1 MTTPRQRGTNP
12 RAQQTN
18 PRATGSNPRA
28 HQDITRDDI
37 TSVHQRI
44 SELNSKLDRVI
55 ALLERRDDTRPVGAT
70 RTADGKIHLP
80 GSQPFG
86 TQTPEHIED
95 DPIPNAGPATAKQA
109 LHDAQKRLP

>member
-18 PRATGSNPRA
+18 PRSTGTNPRV
-28 HQDITRDDI
+28 HQDVTRDDI
-37 TSVHQRI
+37 ASVHQRI
-44 SELNSKLDRVI
+44 SELNSKIDHAI
-55 ALLERRDDTRPVGAT
+55 ALLGRLIPERPVGAT
-70 RTADGKIHLP
+70 RTTDGKLHLP

-86 TQTPEHIED
+86 TQTPEHLED

-109 LHDAQKRLP
+109 LHEAQKRLP